1 MPQHLWH
8 VFSTTRMRIRVC
20 EVCDARQATVADAP
34 PTWPSVSTIC
44 PGDNDADGA
53 RGRRRRKR
61 PPPQP
66 PRLLEELTT

>member
-1 MPQHLWH
+1 MAQHLWC

-34 PTWPSVSTIC
+34 PTWPPVSTIY
-44 PGDNDADGA
+44 PGDNDDDGA
-53 RGRRRRKR
+53 RGRRRKR